1 MSGDVILKD
10 AILSGVP
17 CVLLLGQAVDGDR
30 ESASSVLNRL
40 LERKGLQASVGWPD
54 VLATGLTSEDLEWL
68 TERFERTVPTEAFQS
83 ALELPW
89 DAVFTSSIDPSLL
102 RRLETLG
109 RQPEA
114 LSSSQHH
121 PRAPRSTA
129 RPPVHYLFGRSND
142 VTDATRPPRTRNDL
156 ARRLAQ
162 HASALLSRVA
172 ETVTPAGLL
181 VVDSYRPGMDWLPL
195 DALFGALP
203 SDGSVR
209 VLWLGAGG
217 ADKSSLFADLLR
229 NGSAW
234 SDPRPL
240 AAVASEL
247 RASGA
252 LPVQAIPVFHEPGVV
267 SLPGS
272 AFLEIKPA
280 LRLRVEASAA
290 VVEDDWTAT
299 PTPVG
304 RDAEEE
310 LFRLTHGNPG
320 NARSLVE
327 GVSRGFF
334 ITRPFEAG
342 LWGRVSG
349 SISQQGSDER
359 VLVLHGQSGT
369 GKSIALARLAH
380 QMRTQHRSPVLFAS
394 ERVPEAADV
403 EAFCEEV
410 DRSGYGPTL
419 ILADSNALPERY
431 FALSGALRSR
441 GRRHLI
447 VGTSYRQAEH
457 AAGTYLIEAPDAVSA
472 AEREDVVALLTRF
485 LPADRISPEVLN
497 GEHVLALLY
506 RAFSAGRARIASGLG
521 NEARFVES
529 AIRQRT
535 QKAPRPRFTSTLAE
549 KLIAAGLRGDDE
561 TLFEPADADAP
572 DRDAAGRLIDYVMVA
587 GRVDVAVP
595 VNLLLRAL
603 RARVNDLDHHQIAA
617 MFGGLDLFRWR
628 HGGADRS
635 ELLVGARLRLEA
647 ELICRRRVGGSDREL
662 ECLIDLIGAVRT
674 GGLDHDSE
682 LQFLLDLLQRLDRG
696 GPRETAYA
704 AGYLRIGR
712 ALTDLR
718 KEHGVDDASLML
730 QESNFRRQWLWFH
743 HVDSVVTPEVR
754 DQVLDEARGAV
765 EEALRRVE
773 ARSLKAGRRTRDNL
787 YVERASIYGYLAV
800 GHAKAGTELIWPDYL
815 AARVAVRRA
824 MGVAPSYFP
833 FDVALWTPADLLEE
847 SGDSLSSAQRSELV
861 ADIYSTLDRVD
872 SRELPP
878 NQLEQFNRRR
888 AKLAT
893 LLKDEGLEATALSD
907 LEAHAP
913 SVAAFLKARA
923 MALHIF
929 SAEVMTFTDEQRR
942 RARQAADYLV
952 SRQAVIS
959 TDVRCLRLLLD
970 LAWIAETGQR
980 LLRDERRAIP
990 FRTEARE
997 DILSIVS
1004 DLVAAS
1010 GDAVEAPIRYLE
1022 AVLQWVLGD
1031 FKAAAATLREL
1042 SRETDFDDR
1051 RRVVRKL
1058 IMTDASGQPM
1068 LFRGRLAAAR
1078 TPGHWSVELDGSAAR
1093 VDLLERD
1100 FRGQLFRLGGEI
1112 RDFRIVFNYL
1122 GPIADPP
1129 TRQED
1134 R

>member
-1 MSGDVILKD
+1 MSGDVILKE

-17 CVLLLGQAVDGDR
+17 CVLFLGQAIDGG
-30 ESASSVLNRL
+30 SASPSSVLNRF
-40 LERKGLQASVGWPD
+40 LERKGLPASAGWPE
-54 VLATGLTSEDLEWL
+54 VLANALTSEDFEWL

-102 RRLETLG
+102 RHFGTLG

-129 RPPVHYLFGRSND
+129 RPPLHYLFGRSND

-156 ARRLAQ
+156 TRRLAQ
-162 HASALLSRVA
+162 HASAMLSRVA

-181 VVDSYRPGMDWLPL
+181 VIDSYRPGMDWLPL

-209 VLWLGAGG
+209 VLWLGADAG
-217 ADKSSLFADLLR
+217 ADASSLFADLLL

-234 SDPRPL
+234 VDARPL

-252 LPVQAIPVFHEPGVV
+252 IPAQAIPVFHEPGVV
-267 SLPGS
+267 SLPDN

-290 VVEDDWTAT
+290 IVEDDWTAT
-299 PTPVG
+299 PTSVG

-320 NARSLVE
+320 NVRALVE

-334 ITRPFEAG
+334 ITRPFEAD
-342 LWGRVSG
+342 LLGRVSA
-349 SISQQGSDER
+349 ISQQSSDER

-380 QMRTQHRSPVLFAS
+380 QIRTELRTPVLFAS
-394 ERVPEAADV
+394 ERVPEAEDV

-419 ILADSNALPERY
+419 IITDANALSERY

-447 VGTSYRQAEH
+447 VGTSYRQTEP
-457 AAGTYLIEAPDAVSA
+457 AAGSYLIEAPETVTA
-472 AEREDVVALLTRF
+472 AERQDVVALLARF
-485 LPADRISPEVLN
+485 LPADPVSPEVLN

-521 NEARFVES
+521 YEARFVES

-535 QKAPRPRFTSTLAE
+535 QKVPRPRFASTLAE
-549 KLIAAGLRGDDE
+549 KLIAAGLRGDDD
-561 TLFEPADADAP
+561 TLFEPADDAP

-603 RARVNDLDHHQIAA
+603 RARISDLDHHQIAA

-628 HGGADRS
+628 HGGSERS

-662 ECLIDLIGAVRT
+662 ECLIDLIGAVRP

-696 GPRETAYA
+696 GPREKAYA

-730 QESNFRRQWLWFH
+730 QESNFRRQWLWFNQ
-743 HVDSVVTPEVR
+743 VDSVITPDVR

-773 ARSLKAGRRTRDNL
+773 ARSLRTGRRTRDNL

-833 FDVALWTPADLLEE
+833 FDVALWTPADILEE
-847 SGDSLSSAQRSELV
+847 SGDALSSAQRSELV
-861 ADIYSTLDRVD
+861 ADIYATLDRVD

-888 AKLAT
+888 AKLAS
-893 LLKDEGLEATALSD
+893 LLKDQGLEAAALSD

-913 SVAAFLKARA
+913 PVAAFLKARS
-923 MALHIF
+923 MALDVF
-929 SAEVMTFTDEQRR
+929 SAELTTFTDDQRR
-942 RARQAADYLV
+942 RAREAADYLV

-970 LAWIAETGQR
+970 LAWTAETGQR

-997 DILSIVS
+997 AILAIVS

-1031 FKAAAATLREL
+1031 FKAAAAAWKEL

-1051 RRVVRKL
+1051 RRVIRKL
-1058 IMTDASGQPM
+1058 IVTDASGHPV
-1068 LFRGRLAAAR
+1068 LSRGRLAATR

-1100 FRGQLFRLGGEI
+1100 FRGQTFRIGGEI
-1112 RDFRIVFNYL
+1112 RDFRVAFNYL

-1129 TRQED
+1129 ARQED